1 MENHPLSLYDSSRQS
16 AEDIALLL
24 SADATLLDSA
34 MQQALSGIQ
43 PQSWRIAR
51 AIEIAISARP
61 QLLQQVEPRI
71 LAAFPQL
78 PEQTLRSFLK
88 IYKTPANAISEPAA
102 DVLLQLCFTLLEDP
116 SIAIA
121 VRGYSCQI
129 LIRMVKQI
137 PEISS
142 EFSQLLEL
150 HADQGNSSLARIA
163 RHTLKELNKQKRKK
177 RSKYP
182 HCEQ

>member
-24 SADATLLDSA
+24 SSDATLLDQA

-43 PQSWRIAR
+43 PQSWRVAR

-61 QLLQQVEPRI
+61 QLLQQVEPRL

-88 IYKTPANAISEPAA
+88 IYKTPSITISEPAA
-102 DVLLQLCFTLLEDP
+102 DILLQLCFTLLEDP
-116 SIAIA
+116 NMAIA

-129 LIRMVKQI
+129 LIRLVGQI
-137 PEISS
+137 PEIAP
-142 EFSQLLEL
+142 EFAQLLGL
-150 HADQGNSSLARIA
+150 YADQGNSSLARMA
-163 RHTLKELNKQKRKK
+163 RSTLIELDKQKRKK
-177 RSKYP
+177 RR
-182 HCEQ
+182 